1 MGREE
6 FTALLGAGTEYNGRL
21 SFKGTVRVDGR
32 FVGDI
37 VSEGKLILGK
47 DAYVEGTIRVNELV
61 VHGILRGEVVVTK
74 RTILHQTA
82 RIHAN
87 MATALLIME
96 EGAELHG
103 NLCMGAAVDEMAS
116 LSAPVTP
123 ANKDA
128 VVDATPVRQ

>member
-74 RTILHQTA
+74 RSILHQTA

-103 NLCMGAAVDEMAS
+103 SLSMGTAVDEMAS
-116 LSAPVTP
+116 LSAPVAP

-128 VVDATPVRQ
+128 VVDVTPVRQ

>member
-32 FVGDI
+32 FAGDI
-37 VSEGKLILGK
+37 ISEGKLILGK
-47 DAYVEGTIRVNELV
+47 DAHVEGTVRVSELV
-61 VHGILRGEVVVTK
+61 VHGVLRGEVIVT
-74 RTILHQTA
+74 RRSVLHQTA

-87 MATALLIME
+87 LATALLIME

-103 NLCMGAAVDEMAS
+103 NLCMGASVEEMAALPAPV
-116 LSAPVTP
+116 LSASKETM
-123 ANKDA
+123 AD
-128 VVDATPVRQ
+128 TLPVRQ